1 MPRSGPRCRR
11 YLQGFQ
17 LTSISAVPDAR
28 TGNLGRCDYMGPR
41 LQGPDGQWDREAVT
55 AHGLIALAGA
65 LAHDRVVR
73 TPMTIRPWYWIGR
86 GGGDSDVADLMQWL
100 TGLHGGDQ
108 AQIQT
113 KFDQLRRRTEELFD
127 PSSRAWAAV
136 ETLATVLCD
145 RSTLSG
151 QEATEIIQTALK
163 EAGA

>member
-1 MPRSGPRCRR
+1 
-11 YLQGFQ
+11 
-17 LTSISAVPDAR
+17 
-28 TGNLGRCDYMGPR
+28 
-41 LQGPDGQWDREAVT
+41 
-55 AHGLIALAGA
+55 
-65 LAHDRVVR
+65 
-73 TPMTIRPWYWIGR
+73 MTIRPWYWIGR